1 VKKSSQS
8 KKLMRQMDKER
19 RKRKEQEK
27 MSSNGN
33 HSSTVTVKQEPA
45 EEALVIK
52 QIPLKRENPLILSG
66 REAEYAVQ
74 RPDSEDE
81 DEINPKFS
89 RPKQL
94 HRVLESKLITLTT

>member
-1 VKKSSQS
+1 
-8 KKLMRQMDKER
+8 MDKDR

-27 MSSNGN
+27 LSSNGN
-33 HSSTVTVKQEPA
+33 HSSSVTVKQEPA
-45 EEALVIK
+45 EEVPVIK
-52 QIPLKRENPLILSG
+52 EIPLKRETPLILSG

-81 DEINPKFS
+81 DEIFPKFS

-94 HRVLESKLITLTT
+94 HRVLESKFLF

>member
-1 VKKSSQS
+1 VFQVKKSSQS

-27 MSSNGN
+27 LSSNGN
-33 HSSTVTVKQEPA
+33 HSSTVTVKQEPV
-45 EEALVIK
+45 EEAPVIK
-52 QIPLKRENPLILSG
+52 QIPLKRETPLILSG

-81 DEINPKFS
+81 DELFPKFS

-94 HRVLESKLITLTT
+94 HRVLESKL